1 MNARPLIHIKP
12 RKGWQLIDFAELKR
26 YRDLFYF
33 LNVRDIKVKYK
44 QTILGGL
51 WAIIQPFFAM
61 LVFTLFFG
69 RLAKIP
75 SDNIP
80 YPLFSFSAL
89 VVWTYFANAVSAAG
103 NSLVGD
109 ANLISKVYFPRLVI
123 PLTPI
128 TAGLLDFSIAFV
140 FLLGFTFF
148 YGIRISFSVLA
159 VPPLILLAALT
170 AAGVGSFLAALNA
183 KYRDVRYAIP
193 FLVQLWMFASPIVY
207 PSSLLPERYRLL
219 YALNPLVG
227 IIEGFRAALL
237 GTVPFPAAMVGV
249 SATAALVL
257 CLAGIFYFKQTERY
271 LADII

>member
-1 MNARPLIHIKP
+1 
-12 RKGWQLIDFAELKR
+12 
-26 YRDLFYF
+26 
-33 LNVRDIKVKYK
+33 
-44 QTILGGL
+44 
-51 WAIIQPFFAM
+51 M

-148 YGIRISFSVLA
+148 YGIRISFSILA
-159 VPPLILLAALT
+159 VPLLILLAALT

-219 YALNPLVG
+219 YALNPLAG